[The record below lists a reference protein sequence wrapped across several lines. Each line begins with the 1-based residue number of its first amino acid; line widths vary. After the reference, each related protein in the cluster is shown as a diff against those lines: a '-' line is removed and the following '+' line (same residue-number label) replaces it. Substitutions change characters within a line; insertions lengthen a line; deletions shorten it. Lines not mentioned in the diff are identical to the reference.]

1 MITKI
6 SILKYGSTIEF
17 KISLPIMKFTFAVI
31 ILLLIS
37 VKTIMNSQAT
47 MNHDL
52 IDMNFYWAEY
62 IKTHQL
68 QKRLLDLSFQ
78 VHDLEKINIE
88 LRKRRLRNKIKAM
101 KPN

>member
-1 MITKI
+1 
-6 SILKYGSTIEF
+6 
-17 KISLPIMKFTFAVI
+17 MKNTFAMTI
-31 ILLLIS
+31 LLLLIS
-37 VKTIMNSQAT
+37 GKTIMGTQVMVKNE
-47 MNHDL
+47 L
-52 IDMNFYWAEY
+52 IDMNFYWSEY

-88 LRKRRLRNKIKAM
+88 LRKRRLRNKIKTM

>member
-1 MITKI
+1 
-6 SILKYGSTIEF
+6 
-17 KISLPIMKFTFAVI
+17 MKFTFAVSVL
-31 ILLLIS
+31 LLLIS
-37 VKTIMNSQAT
+37 GKTIMAAQVL
-47 MNHDL
+47 MVNHEL

-101 KPN
+101 KPT

>member
-1 MITKI
+1 
-6 SILKYGSTIEF
+6 
-17 KISLPIMKFTFAVI
+17 MKNTFAMTI
-31 ILLLIS
+31 LLLLIS
-37 VKTIMNSQAT
+37 GKTIMSTQVVV
-47 MNHDL
+47 NHEL
-52 IDMNFYWAEY
+52 IDMNFYWSEY

-88 LRKRRLRNKIKAM
+88 LRKRRLRNKIKTM

>member
-1 MITKI
+1 
-6 SILKYGSTIEF
+6 
-17 KISLPIMKFTFAVI
+17 MKNTFAMTML
-31 ILLLIS
+31 LLLIS
-37 VKTIMNSQAT
+37 GKTILGPQVMV
-47 MNHDL
+47 NHEL
-52 IDMNFYWAEY
+52 IDMNIYWSEY

-88 LRKRRLRNKIKAM
+88 LRKRRLRNKIKTM

>member
-1 MITKI
+1 
-6 SILKYGSTIEF
+6 
-17 KISLPIMKFTFAVI
+17 MKNTFAMTI
-31 ILLLIS
+31 LLLLIS
-37 VKTIMNSQAT
+37 GKTIMGTQV
-47 MNHDL
+47 MVNHEL
-52 IDMNFYWAEY
+52 IDKNFYWSEY

-88 LRKRRLRNKIKAM
+88 LRKRRLRNKIKTM

>member
-1 MITKI
+1 
-6 SILKYGSTIEF
+6 
-17 KISLPIMKFTFAVI
+17 MKNTFAMT
-31 ILLLIS
+31 ILLILIS
-37 VKTIMNSQAT
+37 GKTIMGPQV
-47 MNHDL
+47 MVNHEL
-52 IDMNFYWAEY
+52 IDMDFYWSEY

-88 LRKRRLRNKIKAM
+88 LRKRRLRNKIKTM